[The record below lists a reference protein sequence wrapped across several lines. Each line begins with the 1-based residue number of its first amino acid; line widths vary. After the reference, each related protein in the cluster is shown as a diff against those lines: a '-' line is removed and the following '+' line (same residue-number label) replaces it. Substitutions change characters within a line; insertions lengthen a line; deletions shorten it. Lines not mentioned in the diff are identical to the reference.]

1 MKVARNHTLHKA
13 QHKDLATVVQHMLSN
28 ASHVLL
34 LSSSGSAE
42 TIFPPVFGRRLQ
54 AQVSKKGEKLI
65 MEVEVTGLPEP
76 TVSWLKDDKPIKE
89 AGLSEHRL
97 LAQGNS
103 YKLIIE
109 RGELPTRSLRC

>member
-1 MKVARNHTLHKA
+1 M
-13 QHKDLATVVQHMLSN
+13 QHKLSN
-28 ASHVLL
+28 ASNAFLL
-34 LSSSGSAE
+34 LSTSGSAE

-109 RGELPTRSLRC
+109 RGELPKSSSSY